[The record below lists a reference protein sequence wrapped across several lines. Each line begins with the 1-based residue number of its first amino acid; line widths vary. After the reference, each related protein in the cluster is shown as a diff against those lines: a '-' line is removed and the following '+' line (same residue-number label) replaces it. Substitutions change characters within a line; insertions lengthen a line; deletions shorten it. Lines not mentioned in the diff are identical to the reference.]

1 MAPPAAGRAGPPRDY
16 LAPAAAGRA
25 GACPIRT
32 HRASISE
39 YSTAELV
46 AAIRWIESD
55 TLLRTEDELLAET
68 MQVLGF
74 LRKGSNITG
83 AIKRAIAQARRPGY

>member
-1 MAPPAAGRAGPPRDY
+1 VNPPAARRT
-16 LAPAAAGRA
+16 

-32 HRASISE
+32 HRGGISE

-46 AAIRWIESD
+46 VAIRWIESD

-83 AIKRAIAQARRPGY
+83 AIKQAIAQARHPGY